1 MTKSSSP
8 SGIVLPVAP
17 EAKPTPATRPPG
29 PPGVGTL
36 SGRAVP
42 EWRGKTPS
50 TPVPPRVRV
59 RVFIRDDGRC
69 QCGCERRITVGEKWQ
84 TDHRQALTNGG
95 ENRER
100 NLFTLLTAHHKIKTR
115 ADVAEKSKVA
125 RIRARHLGIKKPSTF
140 ACSKNSPWRKKINGQ
155 VERR

>member
-1 MTKSSSP
+1 MTKTSSLSSVLSP
-8 SGIVLPVAP
+8 VPTEDEARAAAP
-17 EAKPTPATRPPG
+17 GGASN
-29 PPGVGTL
+29 L

-42 EWRGKTPS
+42 EWIGRAPS

-69 QCGCERRITVGEKWQ
+69 QCGCNRRITVGEKWQ
-84 TDHRQALTNGG
+84 TDHRIALTNGG

-100 NLFTLLTAHHKIKTR
+100 NLFTLLTAHHKVKTR
-115 ADVAEKSKVA
+115 MDVAEKSKVA
-125 RIRARHLGIKKPSTF
+125 RIKARHLGIKKPSSF
-140 ACSKNSPWRKKINGQ
+140 ACSKASPWRKKVNGQ